1 MPVDILRKQKGKYD
15 RGNSCALLLASSTPI
30 AKGYAQRKFKEHLD
44 RTLHCLWEF
53 NAKDL
58 RALPPEEKDS
68 TADVV
73 DSFVSTAIVREIFHS
88 CAEHESFMSE
98 IQLRRIVDN
107 MANET
112 ADQGTDGDEVMQ
124 KGGETISKFSKEAL
138 EIGAAVSEAILAKVR
153 EVFDLNKGD
162 DEVFRTKWGT
172 QNLDEV
178 QG

>member
-1 MPVDILRKQKGKYD
+1 
-15 RGNSCALLLASSTPI
+15 
-30 AKGYAQRKFKEHLD
+30 
-44 RTLHCLWEF
+44 
-53 NAKDL
+53 
-58 RALPPEEKDS
+58 
-68 TADVV
+68 
-73 DSFVSTAIVREIFHS
+73 
-88 CAEHESFMSE
+88 MSE
-98 IQLRRIVDN
+98 IQLRRIVDK
-107 MANET
+107 MANGA